1 MKRRRTLL
9 FKLMPRPILWLR
21 LRVLEEEEDAESL
34 EELSERI
41 GELPRDKLAEDLAE
55 AESSVALLERS
66 P

>member
-21 LRVLEEEEDAESL
+21 LRVLEEEEDAESQ
-34 EELSERI
+34 EKLSERI

>member
-1 MKRRRTLL
+1 M

-21 LRVLEEEEDAESL
+21 LRVLEEEEDAESQ
-34 EELSERI
+34 EKLSERI

-55 AESSVALLERS
+55 AESSVALLKRS

>member
-21 LRVLEEEEDAESL
+21 LRVLEEEEDAESQ
-34 EELSERI
+34 EKLSERI
-41 GELPRDKLAEDLAE
+41 RELPRDKLAEDLAE
-55 AESSVALLERS
+55 AESSVALLKRS